1 MDRFDYMSADEIK
14 ETYNIE
20 FVSRDFKEP
29 ISNEF

>member
-1 MDRFDYMSADEIK
+1 MSADEIK